1 MPSFVIHLAIG
12 KEYIKKN
19 KIENEK
25 EFLRGSIAP
34 DFKNDWKSINKEKKE
49 SHFTSLINGKQV
61 VEIDKFKNSQKV
73 DIYND
78 FWKGYFL
85 HILSDYFFYQKY
97 FKKENERAIKENG
110 SLYEDYNCI
119 NRYLIDFYNIEL
131 IEGTNKFTNFMNS
144 EPKYLKLDKIKEFID
159 DMSNIKVDDILENKN
174 IAKTGY
180 FS

>member
-85 HILSDYFFYQKY
+85 HILSDYFF
-97 FKKENERAIKENG
+97 I
-110 SLYEDYNCI
+110 
-119 NRYLIDFYNIEL
+119 
-131 IEGTNKFTNFMNS
+131 
-144 EPKYLKLDKIKEFID
+144 
-159 DMSNIKVDDILENKN
+159 KN
-174 IAKTGY
+174 ILKKKMKEQLKKMVHYTKIIIA
-180 FS
+180 